1 MRCGACLHCFQS
13 ICSLVIPTHFDVL
26 ENALP
31 ELVEAEEVE
40 RKQAVSTA
48 MQWVNQSISEELQ
61 GMEPSSQAEVDLTLR
76 YGSHWKVEAC
86 NGCLSISLWNV
97 HIGEAYQRNF
107 MLEQQNFSIKYF
119 FLPPNTLVVDW
130 VKTGRASQSFLLVRA
145 IL

>member
-76 YGSHWKVEAC
+76 YGSHWKVEASGL
-86 NGCLSISLWNV
+86 N
-97 HIGEAYQRNF
+97 
-107 MLEQQNFSIKYF
+107 M
-119 FLPPNTLVVDW
+119 
-130 VKTGRASQSFLLVRA
+130 
-145 IL
+145 